1 MSTLHTPR
9 EEKFKPYD
17 AFIVGLSLLSVT
29 NLILLFVVD
38 SVPIAYTIGIIDYI
52 LSAFFLGDFIY
63 RLVTTPHKQRYF
75 LQEYGWA
82 DLLSVFPMPQ
92 FKVLRV
98 IRLIKAWGI
107 ITRAGGTKIMQEFLK
122 NRASG
127 ALYVILFLII
137 LLLEFGSVGMLYAE
151 QTNPSANITSAS
163 DAIWWT
169 YVTITTV
176 GYGDHFP
183 TTNAGRLIGIV
194 VMLVGVGLFGVVTG
208 FIANKFLPTE
218 TEKDTSSIDA
228 LTAEVAELKKLLKKP

>member
-1 MSTLHTPR
+1 MQNQHISQG
-9 EEKFKPYD
+9 EQFKTYD

-63 RLVTTPHKQRYF
+63 RVVTAGDKRRYF

-92 FKVLRV
+92 FKLLRV
-98 IRLIKAWGI
+98 VRLIKARGI
-107 ITRAGGTKIMQEFLK
+107 IKRSGRTKIMQEFFK

-127 ALYVILFLII
+127 ALYIILFLII
-137 LLLEFGSVGMLYAE
+137 LLLEFGSIGMLYAE
-151 QTNPSANITSAS
+151 QTNSGANIKTAS

-176 GYGDHFP
+176 GYGDRFP

-194 VMLVGVGLFGVVTG
+194 VMLVGVGLFAVVTG
-208 FIANKFLPTE
+208 FIANKFLPTDA
-218 TEKDTSSIDA
+218 EKDTTSVDA
-228 LTAEVAELKKLLKKP
+228 LAADVAEIKKLLKKQ